1 MKVKLTHTI
10 RISDKNSE
18 MLRVFY
24 SDGHPKPLPDR
35 ELANKV
41 RDTMRDFGIH
51 RVEEII
57 DRLNFLINNEEVG

>member
-1 MKVKLTHTI
+1 MKVKVTHTI

-18 MLRVFY
+18 MLRFFY
-24 SDGHPKPLPDR
+24 SHEESKPLPDR

-41 RDTMRDFGIH
+41 RDTMREFGVH

-57 DRLNFLINNEEVG
+57 DRMNSIITEEAKQ